1 MAHHMAEKQE
11 TYYVGVMSEGPCR
24 DRGSCTLYCHWSHK
38 LPFISQIARSGKP
51 ARLPLKMS
59 VKAAFGTFGEVV
71 RGHMTMNLSTRSLA
85 SGEYSRC
92 TPPWLMH
99 EKCNLTDTSRVHQ
112 RHLPPMTTMT
122 IIGISR
128 KTMTTTTTSRL
139 YHLPVILLQ
148 EAPRLCSTLLPVQ
161 VILPQE
167 AQRLSNMPSL
177 LRLPGLPVSPLSIQ

>member
-11 TYYVGVMSEGPCR
+11 TYYVGVMSEASEGPCR
-24 DRGSCTLYCHWSHK
+24 DRGSCTLHCHLSHK
-38 LPFISQIARSGKP
+38 SPGPEGQLRQVGDC
-51 ARLPLKMS
+51 LS

-71 RGHMTMNLSTRSLA
+71 RGHMTMNLSTRSFA

-92 TPPWLMH
+92 TPPWVMH

-122 IIGISR
+122 IIGTSR